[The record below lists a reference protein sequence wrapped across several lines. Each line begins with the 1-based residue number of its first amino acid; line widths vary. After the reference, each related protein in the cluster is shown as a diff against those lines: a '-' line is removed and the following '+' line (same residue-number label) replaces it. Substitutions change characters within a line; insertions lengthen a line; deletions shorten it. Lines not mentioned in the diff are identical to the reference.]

1 LQTVCQL
8 FVDNGQAGGHTGG
21 QGENFMSDEMK
32 DGRKVE
38 AVRCESAAADH
49 PCSKCVYGSDIGKRY
64 DCRRVGNAAQCE
76 DDVGLYSYFR
86 YTTDTPTL
94 DEWES
99 AIEGETLV
107 QIVQLIAPTEH
118 DHTQIVELRQGAGCS
133 KVWVTNSY
141 GNSFGASIIRRKPQT
156 TTLNFDRQSFSAV
169 GAQFIALGKPGEQPP
184 KESVWIRGDIDE
196 VGIFFNDSSRRVHMS
211 WSELAAK
218 WVYTTDRG
226 ATWQRFV
233 MPVGK

>member
-1 LQTVCQL
+1 MEI
-8 FVDNGQAGGHTGG
+8 A
-21 QGENFMSDEMK
+21 MS
-32 DGRKVE
+32 DGRKLVVKE
-38 AVRCESAAADH
+38 VGCVGCVRYPERHGGVCVGCTCRCGEGYVYADESA
-49 PCSKCVYGSDIGKRY
+49 P
-64 DCRRVGNAAQCE
+64 QP
-76 DDVGLYSYFR
+76 
-86 YTTDTPTL
+86 TTDTPTL

-218 WVYTTDRG
+218 WVYTSDHG
-226 ATWQRFV
+226 ATWHACNRTV
-233 MPVGK
+233 TKGA

>member
-1 LQTVCQL
+1 MNMDKNRDEDVPLMQRTV
-8 FVDNGQAGGHTGG
+8 
-21 QGENFMSDEMK
+21 GELETLLN
-32 DGRKVE
+32 
-38 AVRCESAAADH
+38 
-49 PCSKCVYGSDIGKRY
+49 
-64 DCRRVGNAAQCE
+64 DCKSWGRVGSWEKASGGYTVRDTRGEAWYGVDEN
-76 DDVGLYSYFR
+76 GLHPDGMYVVR
-86 YTTDTPTL
+86 LRTTDTPTL

-218 WVYTTDRG
+218 WVYTSDHG
-226 ATWQRFV
+226 ATWHACNRTV
-233 MPVGK
+233 TKGA